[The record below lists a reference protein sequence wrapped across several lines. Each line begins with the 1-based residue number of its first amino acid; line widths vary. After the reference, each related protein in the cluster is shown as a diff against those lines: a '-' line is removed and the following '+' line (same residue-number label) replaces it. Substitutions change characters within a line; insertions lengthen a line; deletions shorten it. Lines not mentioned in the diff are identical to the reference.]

1 MKFIKPNFYDAFH
14 CTAAACSDTCCAGW
28 EIDVDPDT
36 VEYYENLE
44 GELGDRLR
52 EELCDLPDGT
62 VCFRLG
68 ENERCPFLDD
78 DNLCELIL
86 KLGDDALCEI
96 CREHPRFYEE
106 LGGRVEMGV
115 GLCCEEAARLIL
127 TKKEKTALVVTGE
140 GTLDEEETALL
151 MLREKLFDAAQD
163 RGEPLKRRMERILS
177 LCGAHMPDISFVQW
191 ADCYL
196 SLERMDESWT
206 ELLASLRAHAD
217 ALPLG
222 EFAAHM
228 KTRETEYEQLLVY
241 FLYRH
246 VPEALDDGD
255 VSSKAAFAVASV
267 RLLFALG
274 ALHFLLHGDFTVE
287 DQIAL
292 CRLYSAEVEYSDDN
306 MEALFDAL
314 M

>member
-206 ELLASLRAHAD
+206 ELLASLRTHAD
-217 ALPLG
+217 ALPLD

>member
-1 MKFIKPNFYDAFH
+1 M
-14 CTAAACSDTCCAGW
+14 
-28 EIDVDPDT
+28 
-36 VEYYENLE
+36 
-44 GELGDRLR
+44 
-52 EELCDLPDGT
+52 
-62 VCFRLG
+62 
-68 ENERCPFLDD
+68 
-78 DNLCELIL
+78 
-86 KLGDDALCEI
+86 
-96 CREHPRFYEE
+96 
-106 LGGRVEMGV
+106 
-115 GLCCEEAARLIL
+115 
-127 TKKEKTALVVTGE
+127 TGE

-241 FLYRH
+241 FLLRH
-246 VPEALDDGD
+246 LLADEGRALPAR
-255 VSSKAAFAVASV
+255 AAFAVLSTAM
-267 RLLFALG
+267 LYALG
-274 ALHFLLHGDFTVE
+274 AVVRTENGTVGFGE
-287 DQIAL
+287 RVELA
-292 CRLYSAEVEYSDDN
+292 RLWSANVEYSEEN
-306 MEALFDAL
+306 MRTALDEL
-314 M
+314 T

>member
-1 MKFIKPNFYDAFH
+1 
-14 CTAAACSDTCCAGW
+14 
-28 EIDVDPDT
+28 
-36 VEYYENLE
+36 
-44 GELGDRLR
+44 
-52 EELCDLPDGT
+52 
-62 VCFRLG
+62 
-68 ENERCPFLDD
+68 
-78 DNLCELIL
+78 
-86 KLGDDALCEI
+86 
-96 CREHPRFYEE
+96 
-106 LGGRVEMGV
+106 
-115 GLCCEEAARLIL
+115 
-127 TKKEKTALVVTGE
+127 
-140 GTLDEEETALL
+140 
-151 MLREKLFDAAQD
+151 
-163 RGEPLKRRMERILS
+163 
-177 LCGAHMPDISFVQW
+177 MPDISFVQW

-206 ELLASLRAHAD
+206 ELLAPLRAHAD
-217 ALPLG
+217 ALPLD

-246 VPEALDDGD
+246 VSEALDDGD
-255 VSSKAAFAVASV
+255 VSSKAA
-267 RLLFALG
+267 FALG